1 MVFEQTYLPIEGDSA
16 STAELFALLSSLA
29 RLPAR
34 QDLGVTGSVDQRGRV
49 LPVGGVNEKVE
60 GFYDVCFAHGL
71 TGSQGV
77 IIPESNV
84 RNLVLR
90 EDVLAAIEAG
100 QFFIWPISTVEQG
113 VELLL
118 GMPAGEDLLAQ
129 DDSDSDTSAHRYA
142 EHTVYGR
149 IERRLA
155 RLRRLRRAQNEP
167 ITLK

>member
-1 MVFEQTYLPIEGDSA
+1 ML
-16 STAELFALLSSLA
+16 
-29 RLPAR
+29 
-34 QDLGVTGSVDQRGRV
+34 
-49 LPVGGVNEKVE
+49 
-60 GFYDVCFAHGL
+60 
-71 TGSQGV
+71 
-77 IIPESNV
+77 
-84 RNLVLR
+84 NL
-90 EDVLAAIEAG
+90 I
-100 QFFIWPISTVEQG
+100 EQG